1 MNTKDI
7 IIKQISNEVIIK
19 NIYNILK
26 EPLLKKKLII
36 LLELFDLEVSNKT
49 PNSQA
54 IPRDPII
61 NDKIKP
67 ENKTKLSRLQSKMLK
82 FGYKVGSVFNIKG
95 GHFEITKDLGMTS
108 DALLFQGI
116 NKKTN
121 DKVFIKMQPVD
132 IKTSYQIPDESH
144 IMTLLKNGGCSEYSQ
159 DLISYGD
166 LKTEKGTM
174 YVLITPLYG
183 NDLTTFK
190 LKTSQ
195 TKQIKEISKQ
205 LMSVLKSIHRC
216 GIVHR
221 DIKPGNI
228 VWTDQN
234 EKEVKLIDFG
244 LSKDLYLSGKRE
256 SKIQPP
262 EGTPAHKST
271 MMHKEE
277 IKKYEYPKTFMDDIQ
292 GMCWTILDIVGGIT
306 WIDIDLNRSKD
317 DILKHILDE
326 KLKFIE
332 QKHDDKV
339 HQVLQKIII
348 FTRDNVEEEKKYFHL
363 NKKDFFD
370 QYLNNVYVK
379 IDDMLNDIDKGLK
392 FKKKK

>member
-1 MNTKDI
+1 MNSKDV
-7 IIKQISNEVIIK
+7 IIKQISNEAIIK

-26 EPLLKKKLII
+26 KPLLKKKLII

-54 IPRDPII
+54 IPQDPII

-67 ENKTKLSRLQSKMLK
+67 ENKIKLTRLQSKMLK
-82 FGYKVGSVFNIKG
+82 FGYKVGSVFNIKSEQ
-95 GHFEITKDLGMTS
+95 FEITRDLGITS
-108 DALLFQGI
+108 DALLFHGV

-132 IKTSYQIPDESH
+132 KNTSYQIPDESH
-144 IMTLLKNGGCSEYSQ
+144 IMTLLKNGGCSQYSQ
-159 DLISYGD
+159 DLIIYGD
-166 LKTEKGTM
+166 HKTEKGTM
-174 YVLITPLYG
+174 YILITPLYG

-205 LMSVLKSIHRC
+205 LMDVLKSIHRC

-244 LSKDLYLSGKRE
+244 LSKDLYLSGERE

-262 EGTPAHKST
+262 EGTPVHKST

-277 IKKYEYPKTFMDDIQ
+277 IKKYQYPKTFMDDIQ
-292 GMCWTILDIVGGIT
+292 GMCWTILDILSGVT

-332 QKHDDKV
+332 QKQDDKV
-339 HQVLQKIII
+339 YQVLQRIII

-379 IDDMLNDIDKGLK
+379 IDDMLNDIGKGLK
-392 FKKKK
+392 FKK